1 MMENDDRLVA
11 QFFEEHKVEIEDNGF
26 SRGVMDK
33 LPDGA
38 RRASRIWTLVCTVM
52 GISMFFLLDCFDSL
66 RMILGNI
73 FGDFI
78 GLISSIHLPGL
89 TPLTLY
95 LAILTIMAVSLHN
108 LIVAER

>member
-11 QFFEEHKVEIEDNGF
+11 QFFEEHKVEIENNGF
-26 SRGVMDK
+26 SRRVMNQ
-33 LPDGA
+33 LSDGG
-38 RRASRIWTLVCTVM
+38 RRANRIWSLVCTVA
-52 GISMFFLLDCFDSL
+52 GLTMFFLLDCFDSL

-108 LIVAER
+108 LITAER